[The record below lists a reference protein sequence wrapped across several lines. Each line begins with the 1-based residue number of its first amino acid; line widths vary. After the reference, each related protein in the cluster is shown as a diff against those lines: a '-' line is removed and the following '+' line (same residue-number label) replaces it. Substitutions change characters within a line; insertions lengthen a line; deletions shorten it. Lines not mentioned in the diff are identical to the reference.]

1 MNGLTKVLLA
11 LLAVLVAFLGIWQ
24 IGRLLNPDL
33 NLDET
38 ALLRFVF
45 VGIGLLLVVGV
56 YTFTRKSRIWE
67 IGTRQVVYMA
77 IGAALYAIFYLVL
90 SRPLTGDYTGVF
102 HALRNLSV
110 FLRPVIA
117 VSVLVYVL
125 LVCGA
130 IAVVCVYGLHKVAGP
145 LYRMERVME
154 EVRQGAPTR
163 TVSFRDG
170 DQIEPLAR
178 AFNGW
183 IGKLRQDRQR
193 WLTAM
198 TDAERFYLQDEA
210 TCRAKMEEALRKIA
224 EDMARY
230 H

>member
-1 MNGLTKVLLA
+1 VNLPTPSPPEPLFEEGYRLRFILRLCLA
-11 LLAVLVAFLGIWQ
+11 FAAGAAVLYGI
-24 IGRLLNPDL
+24 
-33 NLDET
+33 
-38 ALLRFVF
+38 
-45 VGIGLLLVVGV
+45 
-56 YTFTRKSRIWE
+56 Y
-67 IGTRQVVYMA
+67 
-77 IGAALYAIFYLVL
+77 YLVL
-90 SRPLTGDYTGVF
+90 SRPLTGDYAGVF

-130 IAVVCVYGLHKVAGP
+130 IAALCVYGLHKVAGP

-154 EVRQGAPTR
+154 EFREGTPTR

-183 IGKLRQDRQR
+183 VGKLRQDRYR
-193 WLTAM
+193 WIVAM
-198 TDAERFYLQDEA
+198 EEAERLCLLDDA
-210 TCRAKMEEALRKIA
+210 TCRARMERALREIGS
-224 EDMARY
+224 DMSRY
-230 H
+230 R

>member
-1 MNGLTKVLLA
+1 MNMPPPSHPEPLFEEGY
-11 LLAVLVAFLGIWQ
+11 
-24 IGRLLNPDL
+24 R
-33 NLDET
+33 
-38 ALLRFVF
+38 LRFILRLCLAF
-45 VGIGLLLVVGV
+45 AA
-56 YTFTRKSRIWE
+56 
-67 IGTRQVVYMA
+67 GT
-77 IGAALYAIFYLVL
+77 AALYAIFYFLL
-90 SRPLTGDYTGVF
+90 SRPLTGDYAGVF

-117 VSVLVYVL
+117 ISVLVYVL

-130 IAVVCVYGLHKVAGP
+130 ISALCVYGLHKVAGP

-154 EVRQGAPTR
+154 EIREGTPTR
-163 TVSFRDG
+163 TVSFREG

-193 WLTAM
+193 WLAM
-198 TDAERFYLQDEA
+198 MMDAERYCLQDDA
-210 TCRAKMEEALRKIA
+210 TCREKMEEAVRKVA